1 MAENNAK
8 VTLENKSKD
17 KFDTLM
23 ELKEVL
29 KMDKMPRKIETFDI
43 SNISGTNMVA
53 GMCVLQDGVINH
65 KLSRR
70 FKIKTV
76 FTQDDPRCMEEVIE
90 RRLKHSID
98 STNSGFGKLPDAIFV
113 DGGITQLRAARNVID
128 KLGLDIK
135 LYGMVKNDKHRTR
148 ALIDENRNEQELSE
162 NLMNLITNFQDEV
175 HKTAIEYHRKV
186 RDKKITKSALDEIPG
201 IGEVKKKELLK
212 KFGSVE
218 KIKEAKLEELM
229 KIKGINEKLASIIIE
244 ELKKS

>member
-1 MAENNAK
+1 
-8 VTLENKSKD
+8 
-17 KFDTLM
+17 
-23 ELKEVL
+23 
-29 KMDKMPRKIETFDI
+29 
-43 SNISGTNMVA
+43 MVA

-76 FTQDDPRCMEEVIE
+76 LTQDDPRCMQEVIE
-90 RRLKHSID
+90 RRLKHSME
-98 STNSGFGKLPDAIFV
+98 STSGGFGKLPDAIFV
-113 DGGITQLRAARNVID
+113 DGGITQLRAAKSVIN

-186 RDKKITKSALDEIPG
+186 RDKEITKSALDAILG
-201 IGEVKKKELLK
+201 IGQVKKQELLK
-212 KFGSVE
+212 KFGDVE
-218 KIKEAKLEELM
+218 KIREADIEELT
-229 KIKGINEKLASIIIE
+229 KIKGINVNLARKIKE
-244 ELKKS
+244 ELKKH

>member
-1 MAENNAK
+1 
-8 VTLENKSKD
+8 
-17 KFDTLM
+17 
-23 ELKEVL
+23 
-29 KMDKMPRKIETFDI
+29 
-43 SNISGTNMVA
+43 
-53 GMCVLQDGVINH
+53 MCVLQDGVINH

-76 FTQDDPRCMEEVIE
+76 LTQDDPRCIGEVIE
-90 RRLKHSID
+90 RRLKHSIED
-98 STNSGFGKLPDAIFV
+98 TNGGFGKLPDAIFV
-113 DGGITQLRAARNVID
+113 DGGITQLRAARSVVD

-186 RDKKITKSALDEIPG
+186 RDKEITKSALDEILG
-201 IGEVKKKELLK
+201 IGQVKKQELLK

-218 KIKEAKLEELM
+218 KIKEASIDELT
-229 KIKGINEKLASIIIE
+229 KIKGINENLAKIIKE
-244 ELKKS
+244 ELKKG

>member
-1 MAENNAK
+1 
-8 VTLENKSKD
+8 
-17 KFDTLM
+17 
-23 ELKEVL
+23 
-29 KMDKMPRKIETFDI
+29 
-43 SNISGTNMVA
+43 
-53 GMCVLQDGVINH
+53 MCVLQDGVINH

-76 FTQDDPRCMEEVIE
+76 LTQDDPRCMQEVIE
-90 RRLKHSID
+90 RRLKHSIED
-98 STNSGFGKLPDAIFV
+98 TNGGFGKLPDAIFV
-113 DGGITQLRAARNVID
+113 DGGITQLRAARSVVD

-186 RDKKITKSALDEIPG
+186 RDKEITKSALDEILG
-201 IGEVKKKELLK
+201 IGQVKKQELLK

-218 KIKEAKLEELM
+218 KIKEASIDELT
-229 KIKGINEKLASIIIE
+229 KIKGINENLAKIIKE
-244 ELKKS
+244 ELKKG

>member
-1 MAENNAK
+1 
-8 VTLENKSKD
+8 
-17 KFDTLM
+17 
-23 ELKEVL
+23 
-29 KMDKMPRKIETFDI
+29 
-43 SNISGTNMVA
+43 MVA

-76 FTQDDPRCMEEVIE
+76 LTQDDPKCMEEVIK
-90 RRLKHSID
+90 RRLKHSIQ
-98 STNSGFGKLPDAIFV
+98 STDGGFGKLPDAIFV
-113 DGGITQLRAARNVID
+113 DGGITQLKAARSVID

-186 RDKKITKSALDEIPG
+186 RDKEITKSVLDEISG
-201 IGEVKKKELLK
+201 IGKVKKQELLK
-212 KFGSVE
+212 RFGSIE
-218 KIKEAKLEELM
+218 KIKEAEINELT
-229 KIKGINEKLASIIIE
+229 KIKGINEDLARIIKE
-244 ELKKS
+244 ELKKG